1 MKSNSK
7 TRGSHIKIKA
17 TFKHTEPPKGV
28 QIIRD
33 HLVANVRNQFS
44 PELVEK
50 NEILMLSPLMLSP
63 EEYDKLR
70 LRKKEYREKLVQGF
84 IEGFIDGFAER
95 FSGLDLQLKIEL
107 PLDNATGSE
116 VFEVTSRNRV
126 LKKHTIA
133 IPSVTLDTN
142 VIFEHWKQRP
152 KAAIVEKLLELGDIG
167 QIDLCVTSRIREDI
181 PKPSLSDEID
191 IRLKQDGIREIG
203 SIIRIGHW
211 RPGQD
216 MPGSTKFQE
225 VVDSLPDAPNRQKK
239 KPPDWRDWDHVQA
252 HYLSE
257 RDVFLTWDGGIL
269 NAAPHFKE
277 KLGIVIMEPEEYL
290 RYHKRQIESKSF
302 R

>member
-1 MKSNSK
+1 MKSYSK

-70 LRKKEYREKLVQGF
+70 LRKKEYREKLVQDC
-84 IEGFIDGFAER
+84 IDIFTKK
-95 FSGLDLQLKIEL
+95 FSGLDLQLKIKL

-116 VFEVTSRNRV
+116 VFEVTSRNKV

-142 VIFEHWKQRP
+142 VMWEHWKQQP
-152 KAAIVEKLLELGDIG
+152 GAAIVEKLLELGAFG

-181 PKPSLSDEID
+181 PDPPLSDEID
-191 IRLKQDGIREIG
+191 IRLKEAGIREIG
-203 SIIRIGHW
+203 SIIRIGCW
-211 RPGQD
+211 RPGLD

-225 VVDSLPDAPNRQKK
+225 AVNSIPNAPNRPRKK
-239 KPPDWRDWDHVQA
+239 RPDWRDWDHLQA

-257 RDVFLTWDGGIL
+257 RDVFLTWDKGIL
-269 NAAPHFKE
+269 NAARHFKE
-277 KLGIVIMEPEEYL
+277 KLGIVIMDPEEYL
-290 RYHKRQIESKSF
+290 QSCKGQIPSKSSG
-302 R
+302 